1 MCGRFARTF
10 PAAALA
16 RLLGLDGAPELPP
29 RYNVAPTQ
37 PVATARLGPQGGREL
52 ALLRWGLVPAWSA
65 DPRKGFINAR
75 AETAAAKPAFRSA
88 FKQRRCLVP
97 ADAFFEWQAEGG
109 RKQPYLFRRRD
120 GAPFAFAGLW
130 ERWQGRGGEA
140 LETCCILTTGANE
153 VVAPV
158 HDRMP
163 VILRPEDFGPWLES
177 GPPSL
182 LAPYPAELMVGYPV
196 SPLVNS
202 PRHDG
207 PECLRPLG

>member
-10 PAAALA
+10 PAAAFA
-16 RLLGLDGAPELPP
+16 QLLGLDEAPELPP

-37 PVATARLGPQGGREL
+37 PVAAARLGPQGGREL

-65 DPRKGFINAR
+65 DPRKGFVNAR
-75 AETAAAKPAFRSA
+75 AETAAAKPTFRAAFRR
-88 FKQRRCLVP
+88 RRCLVP

-130 ERWQGRGGEA
+130 ERWQGGGGEA
-140 LETCCILTTGANE
+140 LETCCILTTTANE

-163 VILRPEDFGPWLES
+163 VILLPEDFGPWLEGGS
-177 GPPSL
+177 ASL
-182 LAPYPAELMVGYPV
+182 LSPYPAVLMVGYQV
-196 SPLVNS
+196 GPLVNS
-202 PRHDG
+202 PRNDG

>member
-1 MCGRFARTF
+1 MCGRFVRTS
-10 PAAALA
+10 PAAAFA
-16 RLLGLDGAPELPP
+16 QLLGLDEPPELPP

-37 PVATARLGPQGGREL
+37 PVAAARLGPHGGREL

-88 FKQRRCLVP
+88 FRQRRCLVP
-97 ADAFFEWQAEGG
+97 ADAFFEWKSGG
-109 RKQPYLFRRRD
+109 GAKQPFLFRRRD

-130 ERWQGRGGEA
+130 ERWQGGGGEA
-140 LETCCILTTGANE
+140 LETCCILTVSANE

-163 VILRPEDFGPWLES
+163 VILRPEDFGPWLEG

-182 LAPYPAELMVGYPV
+182 LSPYPAELMVGYPV

-202 PRHDG
+202 PRNDG
-207 PECLRPLG
+207 PECLRPVG